1 MKTLASLIVC
11 GLFLLSIIAMRPS
24 QQPKPQAGPQLSFP
38 SDYRQWVYLSS
49 GLDMQY
55 TGEPGFSCKNKE
67 GKDGP
72 CPKMFENVFVRREA
86 YDGFVKNK
94 IWPAGTIFILER
106 RCSVQK
112 ASIDT
117 SGSTQGKLFL
127 IAASQKTRSG
137 EHEGWNYYLFGND
150 APLTCN
156 GPDPNFSGQRK
167 DPVSNCISE
176 TNPCNGETNPKM
188 CWQCHRS
195 NGLKDNTFIQFY
207 PTLKPLVAA
216 KGQ

>member
-1 MKTLASLIVC
+1 MKILTSLIVC
-11 GLFLLSIIAMRPS
+11 GLFALSIVAIGLS
-24 QQPKPQAGPQLSFP
+24 QPKHAQAGPRLSFP

-49 GLDMQY
+49 GLDMRY
-55 TGEPGFSCKNKE
+55 TGEPSFSCKDKE

-72 CPKMFENVFVRREA
+72 CPQMFENVFVRREA
-86 YDGFVKNK
+86 YNGFVKNK

-106 RCSVQK
+106 RCAVQK

-127 IAASQKTRSG
+127 IAASQKTRPE
-137 EHEGWNYYLFGND
+137 EHSGWNYYLFGAD
-150 APLTCN
+150 GPLTCS
-156 GPDPNFSGQRK
+156 GPDPNFSGQTK
-167 DPVSNCISE
+167 DPVSSSDI
-176 TNPCNGETNPKM
+176 NPKM
-188 CWQCHRS
+188 CWQCHRD

-216 KGQ
+216 KER

>member
-1 MKTLASLIVC
+1 MKSLVSLIVC
-11 GLFLLSIIAMRPS
+11 GIFVFSIVAIALS
-24 QQPKPQAGPQLSFP
+24 QQPKTQAGPQLLFP

-55 TGEPGFSCKNKE
+55 TGEPNFSCKDKA

-127 IAASQKTRSG
+127 IAASQKTKSA
-137 EHEGWNYYLFGND
+137 EHEGWNYYLFGSD
-150 APLTCN
+150 APLTCT
-156 GPDPNFSGQRK
+156 GPDPDFSGQRH
-167 DPVSNCISE
+167 DPVSNCASE

-216 KGQ
+216 KKK